1 LQIVDIGLP
10 VLHDKRKV
18 VIYYY
23 EEGKIMTG
31 ISFFKLIIY
40 QIEVV
45 A

>member
-1 LQIVDIGLP
+1 LQIGDIELP
-10 VLHDKRKV
+10 VLHYKRKV

-23 EEGKIMTG
+23 EEEKGMTG

-45 A
+45 V